1 MRKNTESLA
10 LIEMEIGL
18 FVVLLHSS
26 FSLSRRE
33 ERREQVEQE
42 REGVWGITTVF
53 HEVINKRIS
62 QSFSLSHFW
71 PLGTAYMSALTGGDS
86 LIIRPKTKESM
97 CMHTSI
103 LLNILWEECL
113 YYLLSFGCLYVRK
126 FHASSLESLKGGFR
140 YRSP

>member
-1 MRKNTESLA
+1 M
-10 LIEMEIGL
+10 
-18 FVVLLHSS
+18 
-26 FSLSRRE
+26 
-33 ERREQVEQE
+33 EQE

-86 LIIRPKTKESM
+86 LIIRPKTKECVYAHYHLTEYLVGRMS
-97 CMHTSI
+97 
-103 LLNILWEECL
+103 L